1 MPGPPG
7 NRTTHTTT
15 GPTERGQPIAAEIL
29 QRINYYRL
37 SGYWYPFRQKT
48 TDGRGDHFYP
58 GVVPRSV
65 V

>member
-1 MPGPPG
+1 M
-7 NRTTHTTT
+7 
-15 GPTERGQPIAAEIL
+15 L